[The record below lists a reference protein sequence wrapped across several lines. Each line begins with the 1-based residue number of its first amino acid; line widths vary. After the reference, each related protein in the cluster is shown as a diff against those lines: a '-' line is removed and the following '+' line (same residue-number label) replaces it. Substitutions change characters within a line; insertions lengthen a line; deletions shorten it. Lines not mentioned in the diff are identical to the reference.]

1 VWGIAIVVLG
11 TALYTYSSL
20 HYAYSSGERVGFVQ
34 KLSKKGWLC
43 KTDEGELAMVNM
55 DGQQAQ
61 MFDFT
66 VRDDGVSK
74 QIQDL
79 AGHRL
84 VIEYDEHKGIP
95 SSCFGDTNYFVTSV
109 HEAK

>member
-1 VWGIAIVVLG
+1 
-11 TALYTYSSL
+11 
-20 HYAYSSGERVGFVQ
+20 
-34 KLSKKGWLC
+34 
-43 KTDEGELAMVNM
+43 M

-66 VRDDGVSK
+66 VRDDKVSSD
-74 QIQDL
+74 IQAL

-84 VIEYDEHKGIP
+84 VLEYDEHRGIP
-95 SSCFGDTNYFVTSV
+95 STCFGDTNYFVTSV